1 MLNIYQKYIIYSAL
15 NYIFVIKI
23 MKTIVRRKS
32 LQIKFRE
39 FTGERS
45 VLNTEKHSRV
55 YRSSIRDSNG
65 VQTSFRVRKIDESL
79 EPAPNYLSIVL
90 RGTGEEGNPVDK
102 NVALERGHRIE
113 INVS

>member
-1 MLNIYQKYIIYSAL
+1 MVNVKYLSKIY
-15 NYIFVIKI
+15 YIFRVQLHFPNKNHEDFSC
-23 MKTIVRRKS
+23 R
-32 LQIKFRE
+32 KFRE
-39 FTGERS
+39 FIEERS
-45 VLNTEKHSRV
+45 FLNTKKHSRV

-90 RGTGEEGNPVDK
+90 RATGKEGNPVDK